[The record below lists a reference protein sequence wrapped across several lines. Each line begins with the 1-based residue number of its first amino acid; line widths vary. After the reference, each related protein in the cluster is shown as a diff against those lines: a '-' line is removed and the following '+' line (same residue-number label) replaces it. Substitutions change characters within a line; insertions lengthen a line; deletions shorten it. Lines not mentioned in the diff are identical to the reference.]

1 MLFIWCV
8 LMTLYQPLKLLFW
21 LATSLQY
28 FTPYGCLWVHAYT
41 SINCDQLSTTY
52 SLCWKP
58 LIRVT
63 DTNNKGQKIR
73 IHRAFLWPW
82 TMTLTLDLV
91 LCVLKTDLHI
101 KSELSVSGL
110 SKDEF
115 EQNPDKHMQPS
126 TLPKWTCCWCAQGE
140 LKYNYNSVTL
150 LSIKSSHAQVTA
162 VGHVVALSLGAVDCV
177 VLVLDDSGHL
187 KSSTRL
193 AGVWF
198 VVFCYVITLSNC
210 Q

>member
-63 DTNNKGQKIR
+63 DTNNKGKKLEYIELFCDLEQ
-73 IHRAFLWPW
+73 WPW
-82 TMTLTLDLV
+82 HLTLSFV
-91 LCVLKTDLHI
+91 YWRRTCISKVNFQCRGFQKTSSNKTQTNTCNQAHC
-101 KSELSVSGL
+101 
-110 SKDEF
+110 
-115 EQNPDKHMQPS
+115 QN
-126 TLPKWTCCWCAQGE
+126 E
-140 LKYNYNSVTL
+140 
-150 LSIKSSHAQVTA
+150 
-162 VGHVVALSLGAVDCV
+162 HVVD
-177 VLVLDDSGHL
+177 VLRASWNTTTTV
-187 KSSTRL
+187 
-193 AGVWF
+193 
-198 VVFCYVITLSNC
+198 
-210 Q
+210 